1 MTADM
6 QTDLDTPSA
15 AAPGAEDA
23 APAPATDIAPLAWVI
38 DEIRSSLADAV
49 VAVKGFLGNKSDIDV
64 LRNAG
69 EHVHQVSGA
78 LQLLDLRG
86 INLVTEAIEQLIVR
100 WESAPTECLPAAVRA
115 VEATLGAVRNFLDGL
130 LAGRPV
136 PPVRLFP
143 YYRDILQLLQA
154 PRVHPADLMFPD
166 LHRRPAFDR
175 MEVRSL
181 SSDELRIRRV
191 MYEEGLLR
199 FLRNPDDAQARGRMR
214 DAVAQLEGLP
224 QRGLARSF
232 WWVTHALFDALES
245 FQLPVDADL
254 KRFMARLNQQL
265 RRQIEGGPA
274 VAERLMIDALYH
286 VGMADERIERVA
298 QVKQLFGLGSLLPAD
313 FERPML
319 NAMDSATISA
329 LREALG
335 QSKLLWGQ
343 VVASNPPD
351 PARFRAE
358 IARAQGGA
366 TQLGA
371 APAARVLGCIA
382 EATAGLA
389 TTPPAV
395 REVLGMEVATA
406 LLLIESGIDGNPA
419 ADPLFA
425 QRADAM
431 IGRIVSAAGGQP
443 LPDSD
448 AWIAQLAQRAQER
461 SSMETVV
468 AEMRGI
474 LRESELRLDRF
485 FRNPAQR
492 NELSALG
499 PMFDEVSGVLAV
511 LGFEDP
517 AAALRNV
524 RASVERYADPA
535 VPPDPEQFAQIAQ
548 NLGAVGFFVA
558 GLTEQA
564 SQPRGIFSFD
574 AQSGVFSADMA
585 LAPPVPVIPEE
596 PDIDETA
603 AAPMAGPATA
613 PGEDTALAADSE
625 NVEHSIERLLA
636 SALAAA
642 DELTQGTG
650 DGAALERLA
659 AILGQLTNDAELTD
673 DAALRTRVAEAARL
687 LADLREGGGSG
698 VARALQALLR
708 PVEAA
713 IPAPTAPMPVSA
725 SAADRELHEIF
736 VEEADEVLESVG
748 TQLARLRKE
757 PTDAATITM
766 ARRAFHT
773 LKGSSRMVGLRDFG
787 EFAWALEQCF
797 NVWLAQER
805 PANADLLGLASASAD
820 RMRDWIEALR
830 TDPSAHVDASAFI
843 HAAHVVR
850 DGGTFALPYTLAQEE
865 IADPKNFTI
874 EVAAAP
880 PPADEDGG
888 AAGETASGG
897 AEEMRR
903 IGPLVISHGLYS
915 VFLIESDECVRA
927 LGQDIGEWRY
937 ESAREVSETL
947 VRRAHTLAG
956 ISDTVGL
963 APVCAIADPLD
974 ALMQQLYERRGTA
987 GATLSA
993 QQFDVLER
1001 SVERMRGMLHQ
1012 FAAGIY
1018 PDEAP
1023 LEAGALRDLVAMLR
1037 ALPERTAAAARGTDA
1052 PAVPPFPELPPLPP
1066 QTPAA
1071 DAHFPDTVPLSW
1083 SERDLLELGL
1093 PPVPS
1098 ASTRAKAPVPPPVVS
1113 PPPMPAPA
1121 ATVPPAPP
1129 APPAARITPPPAPPT
1144 PAPPAPVPAP
1154 SGAAPRAAS
1163 PPPLVAPPPS
1173 RDVPAAA
1180 ALWTPTPAPAAQ
1192 RPPEPLAGTGLDG
1205 TLDAPAAPI
1214 LRDEIDPQLLQIF
1227 TVEAQDLLPAIAR
1240 CLRTLMQ
1247 NPNLRDVARDMMR
1260 HLHTF
1265 KGSARMAGAMK
1276 LGELVHDME
1285 TRIESAMQLASVPA
1299 VVVEDLQSQYDQAQL
1314 LFERLLHS
1322 PAVAPEA
1329 ANQDKAVPGA
1339 MAGKPWESGATEPVH
1354 ESPPAVAEAARE
1366 GEPARLAAANAP
1378 FIRVRADVIDRLVDH
1393 AGEVSISRSKLE
1405 AEVATLRG
1413 SLTDL
1418 TENISR
1424 LRSQLR
1430 EVELQAD
1437 AQIQARSDQ
1446 VAKQSSSFDPLEF
1459 DRYSRLQELT
1469 RLLAES
1475 VEDVALVQS
1484 NMIKGLQLA
1493 DNDLGAQSRLT
1504 RELQQQLMRV
1514 RLVPFSNV
1522 SERLYRV
1529 ARQAAKELQKRAH
1542 LDIIGAE
1549 TEIDRSLLE
1558 QMAGPFEHL
1567 VRNAIVHGL
1576 EAPAERLAAGKSDTG
1591 ELRIE
1596 VRREGNEIVV
1606 VFADDGAGL
1615 DLERIRARA
1624 ISSGLLSAE
1633 RKLEER
1639 ELIEFIFTPGLST
1652 AREVTELAGRG
1663 VGMDVVREQV
1673 SSLGGRIA
1681 VSTQRGGGSRFTLYL
1696 PMTLS
1701 IMQVVLASVG
1711 GRRYA
1716 LPAAMV
1722 EQARRVRSRDLVAAL
1737 QGGAIAFDD
1746 IGEVTLRPLS
1756 QLLGRETVIAAN
1768 DQHAVALL
1776 RLGDDRLAIC
1786 ADELSANQ
1794 EVVVKN
1800 VGPQVAR
1807 LAGVL
1812 GATVLGNGEVV
1823 LIINPVQLIG
1833 RAPEPPVLDAYD
1845 AAGDPKEPAA
1855 GAAKL
1860 GAGSGATVMVVD
1872 DSLTVR
1878 RVTQRLLE
1886 RNGYR
1891 TVLAKDGVDAMREL
1905 QEELPDIMLVD
1916 IEMPRMD
1923 GYDLTRNVRGNP
1935 ATRDIP
1941 IIMITSRTAEK
1952 HRRVAFELGVNEYLG
1967 KPYREDELLELVRRY
1982 VETARAV
1989 RAANESV

>member
-1 MTADM
+1 MTPNAESI
-6 QTDLDTPSA
+6 TDP
-15 AAPGAEDA
+15 PA
-23 APAPATDIAPLAWVI
+23 APAPSAPLADIAPLAWVI
-38 DEIRSSLADAV
+38 DEIRSSLTDAIT
-49 VAVKGFLGNKSDIDV
+49 AVKGFLGNKSDVDS
-64 LRNAG
+64 LRSAG

-86 INLVTEAIEQLIVR
+86 TTLVTEAVEQLIVR
-100 WESAPTECLPAAVRA
+100 WGRAPGECLPAAVRS
-115 VEATLGAVRNFLDGL
+115 VEATLGAVRNYLDGL
-130 LAGRPV
+130 LAGRNA

-143 YYRDILQLLQA
+143 YYRDILQLLRA
-154 PRVHPADLMFPD
+154 ERVHPADLLFPD
-166 LHRRPAFDR
+166 LNRRPAFDR

-181 SSDELRIRRV
+181 SPDELRIRRIK
-191 MYEEGLLR
+191 YEEGLLQ
-199 FLRNPDDAQARGRMR
+199 FLRNPDDPDARGRMR

-245 FQLPVDADL
+245 FRLPVDADL
-254 KRFMARLNQQL
+254 KRFLARLNQQL

-298 QVKQLFGLGSLLPAD
+298 QVKQLFGLPSLLPDD
-313 FERPML
+313 FERPTL
-319 NAMDSATISA
+319 NAMDAQTVMA
-329 LREALG
+329 LREALN
-335 QSKLLWGQ
+335 QCKLLWGQ

-351 PARFRAE
+351 TARFRAE
-358 IARAQGGA
+358 VARAQA
-366 TQLGA
+366 SAQQLGA

-389 TTPPAV
+389 TSPPAV
-395 REVLGMEVATA
+395 REDLGMEVATA
-406 LLLIESGIDGNPA
+406 LLLIESGADANPA
-419 ADPLFA
+419 ADTLFA

-431 IGRIVSAAGGQP
+431 ITRIVSAAGGQP
-443 LPDSD
+443 LPAGD
-448 AWIAQLAQRAQER
+448 AWIAELAQRAQER

-468 AEMRGI
+468 TEMRTM

-492 NELSALG
+492 GELAELG
-499 PMFDEVSGVLAV
+499 PMFEEVAGVLAV

-524 RASVERYADPA
+524 RAAVDCFIDPA
-535 VPPDPEQFAQIAQ
+535 VRADPERFAQIAQ

-558 GLTEQA
+558 GLTEQPT
-564 SQPRGIFSFD
+564 QPRGIFSFD
-574 AQSGVFSADMA
+574 QQSGVFSADMA
-585 LAPPVPVIPEE
+585 LPPPEPVTPEE
-596 PDIDETA
+596 PPGAVEYA
-603 AAPMAGPATA
+603 AAYAARLAGAMEPAA
-613 PGEDTALAADSE
+613 SSPAAATALAHDSE

-642 DELTQGTG
+642 DDLAARSG
-650 DGAALERLA
+650 DKAALDNLA
-659 AILGQLTNDAELTD
+659 GILAQLTNDAELTD
-673 DAALRTRVAEAARL
+673 DANLRSRVTEAGRML
-687 LADLREGGGSG
+687 GNLRGGGGAG
-698 VARALQALLR
+698 VAQALQALLR
-708 PVEAA
+708 PAEAA
-713 IPAPTAPMPVSA
+713 IPAPTAPMPTSA

-736 VEEADEVLESVG
+736 VEEADEVLESVAV
-748 TQLARLRKE
+748 QLAHLRKE
-757 PTDAATITM
+757 PADATSITM

-805 PANADLLGLASASAD
+805 PANSDLLGLASASAD

-830 TDPSAHVDASAFI
+830 TDPAAHVDASAFI

-850 DGGTFALPYTLAQEE
+850 DGGAFALPYTLAPAD
-865 IADPKNFTI
+865 IADPENFTI

-880 PPADEDGG
+880 PPADDED
-888 AAGETASGG
+888 AGNAQESEPTATP
-897 AEEMRR
+897 AEDARR

-915 VFLIESDECVRA
+915 VFLTESDECVRA
-927 LGQDIGEWRY
+927 LALDVGEWRY
-937 ESAREVSETL
+937 EPGLEVSEPL

-963 APVCAIADPLD
+963 TPVCAIADPLD
-974 ALMQQLYERRGTA
+974 ALMQHLYERRSGS
-987 GATLSA
+987 GGRLSGP
-993 QQFDVLER
+993 QFDVLER
-1001 SVERMRGMLHQ
+1001 GIERMRGMLHQ
-1012 FAAGIY
+1012 FAAGIF
-1018 PDEAP
+1018 PEEAP
-1023 LEAGALRDLVAMLR
+1023 LEAGALRDLLAMVR
-1037 ALPERTAAAARGTDA
+1037 AQAA
-1052 PAVPPFPELPPLPP
+1052 AVPPRTPQAFPDLPP
-1066 QTPAA
+1066 QPTPPGAA
-1071 DAHFPDTVPLSW
+1071 TATDGPFADTVPLAW
-1083 SERDLLELGL
+1083 SERDALDPELPAAA
-1093 PPVPS
+1093 PPHAPSPPHTSGPTAQHAPAQARPVAAPS
-1098 ASTRAKAPVPPPVVS
+1098 AP
-1113 PPPMPAPA
+1113 PA
-1121 ATVPPAPP
+1121 AAAVSVAATP
-1129 APPAARITPPPAPPT
+1129 APPAAAPQPD
-1144 PAPPAPVPAP
+1144 APPA
-1154 SGAAPRAAS
+1154 
-1163 PPPLVAPPPS
+1163 VAPVMA
-1173 RDVPAAA
+1173 R
-1180 ALWTPTPAPAAQ
+1180 Q
-1192 RPPEPLAGTGLDG
+1192 EPVADIAF
-1205 TLDAPAAPI
+1205 DAPAIPEV
-1214 LRDEIDPQLLQIF
+1214 RDEIDHQLLQIF

-1240 CLRTLMQ
+1240 CLRTLAQ

-1260 HLHTF
+1260 QLHTF

-1276 LGELVHDME
+1276 LGEVVHEME
-1285 TRIESAMQLASVPA
+1285 TRIEAAMQLASVPGM
-1299 VVVEDLQSQYDQAQL
+1299 VVEDLQSQYDQAL
-1314 LFERLLHS
+1314 ALFDRLLH
-1322 PAVAPEA
+1322 
-1329 ANQDKAVPGA
+1329 NPGA
-1339 MAGKPWESGATEPVH
+1339 SEAPPADSGAARAVTPAAGAGARTPA
-1354 ESPPAVAEAARE
+1354 PPARSRESAPMADAASDPARSAVRE
-1366 GEPARLAAANAP
+1366 GEPARLTAATAP
-1378 FIRVRADVIDRLVDH
+1378 FIRVRADLVDRLVDH
-1393 AGEVSISRSKLE
+1393 AGEVSISRSRLE

-1418 TENISR
+1418 TENIQR

-1493 DNDLGAQSRLT
+1493 DNDLVAQSRLT

-1529 ARQAAKELQKRAH
+1529 ARQAAKELNKRAH
-1542 LDIIGAE
+1542 LDIVGAE

-1576 EAPAERLAAGKSDTG
+1576 ELPADRIAAGKPDTG

-1624 ISSGLLSAE
+1624 ISSGLLSAD
-1633 RKLEER
+1633 RRLEER
-1639 ELIEFIFTPGLST
+1639 EVIDFIFTPGLST

-1673 SSLGGRIA
+1673 SSLSGRIA
-1681 VSTQRGGGSRFTLYL
+1681 VSTQKGRGTRFTLYL

-1722 EQARRVRSRDLVAAL
+1722 EQAGRVRVRELLAAL
-1737 QGGAIAFDD
+1737 QGGSIAFDGSD
-1746 IGEVTLRPLS
+1746 EITLRPLS
-1756 QLLGRETVIAAN
+1756 QLLGMETVIGAN
-1768 DQHAVALL
+1768 EQYAVALL
-1776 RLGDDRLAIC
+1776 RLGEDRLAVC

-1812 GATVLGNGEVV
+1812 GATVMGNGEVV
-1823 LIINPVQLIG
+1823 LIINPVQLIA
-1833 RAPEPPVLDAYD
+1833 RAPEPPVLDVD
-1845 AAGDPKEPAA
+1845 A
-1855 GAAKL
+1855 GAAEAGHAAPA
-1860 GAGSGATVMVVD
+1860 GARLAAAGGATVMVVD

-1891 TVLAKDGVDAMREL
+1891 TLLAKDGVDAMREL
-1905 QEELPDIMLVD
+1905 QEQLPDILLVD

-1923 GYDLTRNVRGNP
+1923 GYDLTRNIRGNP
-1935 ATRDIP
+1935 QTRDIP

-1967 KPYREDELLELVRRY
+1967 KPYREDELLELVGRY

-1989 RAANESV
+1989 RAANESA

>member
-1 MTADM
+1 
-6 QTDLDTPSA
+6 
-15 AAPGAEDA
+15 
-23 APAPATDIAPLAWVI
+23 
-38 DEIRSSLADAV
+38 
-49 VAVKGFLGNKSDIDV
+49 
-64 LRNAG
+64 
-69 EHVHQVSGA
+69 
-78 LQLLDLRG
+78 
-86 INLVTEAIEQLIVR
+86 
-100 WESAPTECLPAAVRA
+100 
-115 VEATLGAVRNFLDGL
+115 
-130 LAGRPV
+130 
-136 PPVRLFP
+136 
-143 YYRDILQLLQA
+143 
-154 PRVHPADLMFPD
+154 
-166 LHRRPAFDR
+166 
-175 MEVRSL
+175 
-181 SSDELRIRRV
+181 
-191 MYEEGLLR
+191 
-199 FLRNPDDAQARGRMR
+199 
-214 DAVAQLEGLP
+214 
-224 QRGLARSF
+224 
-232 WWVTHALFDALES
+232 
-245 FQLPVDADL
+245 
-254 KRFMARLNQQL
+254 
-265 RRQIEGGPA
+265 
-274 VAERLMIDALYH
+274 
-286 VGMADERIERVA
+286 
-298 QVKQLFGLGSLLPAD
+298 
-313 FERPML
+313 
-319 NAMDSATISA
+319 
-329 LREALG
+329 
-335 QSKLLWGQ
+335 
-343 VVASNPPD
+343 
-351 PARFRAE
+351 
-358 IARAQGGA
+358 
-366 TQLGA
+366 
-371 APAARVLGCIA
+371 
-382 EATAGLA
+382 
-389 TTPPAV
+389 
-395 REVLGMEVATA
+395 
-406 LLLIESGIDGNPA
+406 
-419 ADPLFA
+419 
-425 QRADAM
+425 
-431 IGRIVSAAGGQP
+431 
-443 LPDSD
+443 
-448 AWIAQLAQRAQER
+448 
-461 SSMETVV
+461 
-468 AEMRGI
+468 
-474 LRESELRLDRF
+474 
-485 FRNPAQR
+485 
-492 NELSALG
+492 
-499 PMFDEVSGVLAV
+499 
-511 LGFEDP
+511 
-517 AAALRNV
+517 
-524 RASVERYADPA
+524 
-535 VPPDPEQFAQIAQ
+535 
-548 NLGAVGFFVA
+548 
-558 GLTEQA
+558 
-564 SQPRGIFSFD
+564 
-574 AQSGVFSADMA
+574 
-585 LAPPVPVIPEE
+585 
-596 PDIDETA
+596 
-603 AAPMAGPATA
+603 
-613 PGEDTALAADSE
+613 
-625 NVEHSIERLLA
+625 
-636 SALAAA
+636 
-642 DELTQGTG
+642 
-650 DGAALERLA
+650 
-659 AILGQLTNDAELTD
+659 
-673 DAALRTRVAEAARL
+673 
-687 LADLREGGGSG
+687 
-698 VARALQALLR
+698 
-708 PVEAA
+708 
-713 IPAPTAPMPVSA
+713 
-725 SAADRELHEIF
+725 
-736 VEEADEVLESVG
+736 
-748 TQLARLRKE
+748 
-757 PTDAATITM
+757 
-766 ARRAFHT
+766 
-773 LKGSSRMVGLRDFG
+773 
-787 EFAWALEQCF
+787 
-797 NVWLAQER
+797 
-805 PANADLLGLASASAD
+805 
-820 RMRDWIEALR
+820 
-830 TDPSAHVDASAFI
+830 
-843 HAAHVVR
+843 
-850 DGGTFALPYTLAQEE
+850 
-865 IADPKNFTI
+865 
-874 EVAAAP
+874 
-880 PPADEDGG
+880 
-888 AAGETASGG
+888 
-897 AEEMRR
+897 
-903 IGPLVISHGLYS
+903 
-915 VFLIESDECVRA
+915 
-927 LGQDIGEWRY
+927 
-937 ESAREVSETL
+937 
-947 VRRAHTLAG
+947 
-956 ISDTVGL
+956 
-963 APVCAIADPLD
+963 
-974 ALMQQLYERRGTA
+974 
-987 GATLSA
+987 
-993 QQFDVLER
+993 
-1001 SVERMRGMLHQ
+1001 
-1012 FAAGIY
+1012 
-1018 PDEAP
+1018 
-1023 LEAGALRDLVAMLR
+1023 
-1037 ALPERTAAAARGTDA
+1037 
-1052 PAVPPFPELPPLPP
+1052 
-1066 QTPAA
+1066 
-1071 DAHFPDTVPLSW
+1071 
-1083 SERDLLELGL
+1083 
-1093 PPVPS
+1093 
-1098 ASTRAKAPVPPPVVS
+1098 
-1113 PPPMPAPA
+1113 
-1121 ATVPPAPP
+1121 
-1129 APPAARITPPPAPPT
+1129 
-1144 PAPPAPVPAP
+1144 
-1154 SGAAPRAAS
+1154 
-1163 PPPLVAPPPS
+1163 VAPPPS